1 LYDNYAK
8 IFKQMV
14 NNSSMLDIQT
24 IKKEIQALKTLFLKV
39 TEIILV
45 LM

>member
-14 NNSSMLDIQT
+14 NNSSMREIQT
-24 IKKEIQALKTLFLKV
+24 IKKEIQVLKTLFLKV